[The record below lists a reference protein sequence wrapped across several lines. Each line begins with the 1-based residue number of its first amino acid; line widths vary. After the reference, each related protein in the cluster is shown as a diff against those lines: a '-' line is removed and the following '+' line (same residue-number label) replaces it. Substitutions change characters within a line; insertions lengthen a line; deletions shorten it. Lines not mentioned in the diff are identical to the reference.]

1 MIHKVCRARIFS
13 STGQEFNNFHMI
25 GLKHDWMLKSKS
37 LHHLLPQS
45 TLGCPSVF
53 ASCLSTSSLPVLQE
67 FSLSGEKKSCYLQRC
82 EEVVFFKILEQSVLG
97 SVVLPLKC

>member
-1 MIHKVCRARIFS
+1 MIHKVYI
-13 STGQEFNNFHMI
+13 FHMI

-37 LHHLLPQS
+37 FHHLLPQS

-53 ASCLSTSSLPVLQE
+53 ASCLSTSSLTVLQE

-82 EEVVFFKILEQSVLG
+82 EEVVVFKILEQSVLG
-97 SVVLPLKC
+97 SFVLPLKC

>member
-1 MIHKVCRARIFS
+1 MIHKVYI
-13 STGQEFNNFHMI
+13 FHMI

-37 LHHLLPQS
+37 FHHLLPQS

-82 EEVVFFKILEQSVLG
+82 EEVVVFKILEQSVLSSFAFSFEMLTG
-97 SVVLPLKC
+97 SAFCPVCFS